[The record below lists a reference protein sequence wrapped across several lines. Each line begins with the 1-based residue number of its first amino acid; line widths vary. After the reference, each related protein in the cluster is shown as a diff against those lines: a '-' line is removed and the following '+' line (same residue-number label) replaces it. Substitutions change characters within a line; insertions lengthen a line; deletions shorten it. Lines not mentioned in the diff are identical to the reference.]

1 MTGILTNR
9 VLFTLALML
18 IVAAAGT
25 HWMNT
30 GTASADY
37 LPPLLPDYLPIGP
50 AGGNVA
56 DLTGMINES
65 DAATKWNQW
74 TGTNKLSATGTSTSG
89 CGTSKACIV
98 YSNDNQYSIFNGR
111 LCYVPSTSTS
121 ATWATTFLD
130 AGSYFSNVCAGLVG
144 SAARTVFV
152 VAFNNELT
160 GWPSIWLTHIGRHE
174 IGHALKL
181 GDAPSSVSCWTSGNT
196 IYPLMKNNV
205 VGCSSH
211 GSNVTAST
219 NEASYAKQRT
229 GW

>member
-1 MTGILTNR
+1 MGRRGPKYDRDRGGEQFVTGILTNR

-98 YSNDNQYSIFNGR
+98 YSNDNQI
-111 LCYVPSTSTS
+111 
-121 ATWATTFLD
+121 LD
-130 AGSYFSNVCAGLVG
+130 RVARKRFIRGSYRIEDIDPQVAVAIAEGEE
-144 SAARTVFV
+144 FV
-152 VAFNNELT
+152 AIQVET
-160 GWPSIWLTHIGRHE
+160 IDPEE
-174 IGHALKL
+174 I
-181 GDAPSSVSCWTSGNT
+181 
-196 IYPLMKNNV
+196 
-205 VGCSSH
+205 
-211 GSNVTAST
+211 
-219 NEASYAKQRT
+219 
-229 GW
+229 